1 MPADGPGM
9 LAWRTFLT
17 AHATIIRALE
27 AELEAEQSLALSD
40 FDVLAQL
47 HAAGGT
53 LRMRDLADRVLLSR
67 SGLTRRVDRL
77 ESDGFV
83 ERAACE
89 TDRRGSYAH
98 LTDAGRER
106 LGRALPVHSAA
117 SPTTS
122 SRRSTPTSWPRSA
135 PRSRR
140 SSLPTAVL
148 DERSGIRRPDRV
160 RPRPDR

>member
-1 MPADGPGM
+1 MSEGTVTTPQQAADSPGM

-27 AELEAEQSLALSD
+27 AELEAEQGLALSD

-47 HAAGGT
+47 NVAGGT

-67 SGLTRRVDRL
+67 SGLTRRIDRL
-77 ESDGFV
+77 EQVGYV

-89 TDRRGSYAH
+89 TDRRGSYAR

-106 LGRALPVHSAA
+106 LLAAMPVHVRGIADHFIAPLDADELA
-117 SPTTS
+117 SIGATLAKVVP
-122 SRRSTPTSWPRSA
+122 P
-135 PRSRR
+135 
-140 SSLPTAVL
+140 
-148 DERSGIRRPDRV
+148 ERQPG
-160 RPRPDR
+160 